1 MWEKSETGIK
11 HDLITDPR
19 QGRFSDS
26 AQSEWREKKGK
37 QDVLIVL
44 MKSEIVRENRSLS
57 LKSRL
62 EHVGFMTYLQS
73 RSMKP

>member
-1 MWEKSETGIK
+1 MTVRS
-11 HDLITDPR
+11 R
-19 QGRFSDS
+19 
-26 AQSEWREKKGK
+26 REEREER

-62 EHVGFMTYLQS
+62 EHVGFMAYLQS